1 MSLWQMLHLGGG
13 TVIALMF
20 LSVLSLAVIIE
31 RVILYYQSARVRR
44 EIFMMDLADQIRR
57 GNAIR
62 AREICQ
68 AARTPFASVAE
79 AGIILKGN
87 SSSILDNAMERQITI
102 ETIKLERRIAII
114 GTIGS
119 TSVYIGLFGTV
130 LGIIRAFQDIAQ
142 QGAGGMA
149 VVINGIAEALVCT
162 AAGLCVAVPAV
173 MAYNYCQ
180 SRIERFVMDMD
191 LVASET
197 RDLLMAGTKE

>member
-1 MSLWQMLHLGGG
+1 MSLWQMLQLGGG
-13 TVIALMF
+13 TVIALMC
-20 LSVLSLAVIIE
+20 LSVISLAVIIE
-31 RVILYYQSARVRR
+31 RVILYYRSSRVRR
-44 EIFMMDLADQIRR
+44 EMFMVDLSDQIRR
-57 GNAIR
+57 GNIIK
-62 AREICQ
+62 ARELCH
-68 AARTPFASVAE
+68 RVSTPFASVAA
-79 AGIILKGN
+79 AGLVLRGN

-114 GTIGS
+114 GTIAS

-162 AAGLCVAVPAV
+162 AVGLCVAVPAV
-173 MAYNYCQ
+173 MAFNYCQ

-197 RDLLMAGTKE
+197 RDLISEGTSS

>member
-1 MSLWQMLHLGGG
+1 MSLWQMLQLGGG

-20 LSVLSLAVIIE
+20 LSVISLAVIIE
-31 RVILYYQSARVRR
+31 RVILYYKSSRVRR
-44 EIFMMDLADQIRR
+44 ELFMMDLADQIRR
-57 GNAIR
+57 GNITK

-68 AARTPFASVAE
+68 VAHTPFSSVA
-79 AGIILKGN
+79 AVGVVLRG
-87 SSSILDNAMERQITI
+87 SSSTILDNAMERQITI

-130 LGIIRAFQDIAQ
+130 LGIIRAFQDISQ

-149 VVINGIAEALVCT
+149 VVINGIAEALICT
-162 AAGLCVAVPAV
+162 AVGLCVAVPAV
-173 MAYNYCQ
+173 MAFNYCQ

-197 RDLLMAGTKE
+197 RDLLTAGAKE